1 MGSRLESSVAPG
13 AGRRA
18 VPLKRVK
25 QPSVRLLDR
34 RIQESRYYRAELWGR
49 KDRIVRCARENCQP
63 SDLPETRRP
72 RFGEELNAEK
82 MKKAIWLRPE
92 AVAQIEFLE

>member
-1 MGSRLESSVAPG
+1 MDLHGKSPGIQRGCLAPDG
-13 AGRRA
+13 
-18 VPLKRVK
+18 V
-25 QPSVRLLDR
+25 QF
-34 RIQESRYYRAELWGR
+34 
-49 KDRIVRCARENCQP
+49 RENCQP